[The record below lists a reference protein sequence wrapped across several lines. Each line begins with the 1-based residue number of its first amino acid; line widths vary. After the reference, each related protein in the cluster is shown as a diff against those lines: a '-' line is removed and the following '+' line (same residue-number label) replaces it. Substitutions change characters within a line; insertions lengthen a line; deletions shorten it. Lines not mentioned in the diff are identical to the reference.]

1 MWNKIKSFFSSLGRV
16 FAPVGRFLV
25 PVGRFLKRILAPIG
39 RFAKKHRIIT
49 AIIAIIL
56 IVALVMTLLSP
67 KRGDKGE
74 KNISEA
80 TIGRTTITQS
90 ISGSSV
96 VEAND
101 EYSVTALVSGE
112 ILKADFEEGDTIEK
126 DQVLYEVDS
135 SDAENSVRSSDLSVE
150 KAQTAY
156 NKALKAHTDEISDI
170 SDTSTQLSLQKAQ
183 NSYNEAVDSIND
195 LTVSAGFSGT
205 VSDVYVSAGDD
216 VVNGTKIAEVV
227 DDTTLKA
234 RVPFNAS
241 DATNIFSGEAASVT
255 LVSTG
260 TVLSGVVTSVSSGS
274 ETLNGNIRVSYVTIE
289 VSNPGGVKEG
299 DYVTAMVG
307 DYACNDVGSFE
318 AAEKRSVTSKVNGT
332 ISGVWVVKGDYI
344 LSGSTIATIDSE
356 NVDNQVRDAEIA
368 LREAQLKKESAELE
382 SMDSDDY
389 AAKLKSARLSLD
401 EALLQRDKLNEQ
413 LEDYTITSPISG
425 TVVAKNKKVGD
436 KLESGGGASSSSS
449 TDSNVLAVI
458 YDMSSLCFQLD
469 VDELDVK
476 KVEVGQEVIVTAD
489 AVEGK
494 SYTGVVENVS
504 INGTIGTNGVTTYPV
519 KVRIQDFDDQLL
531 PGMNIEAVI
540 TVSEATDVI
549 AVPVNAVNRGNT
561 VYVKGEKESEDDRAP
576 EGYKTVRIE
585 TGISND
591 MYVEVTSGLNEGDV
605 VYVTPTAGEEQQQ
618 MMPGMGRMP
627 GGMQGG
633 GMPGGS
639 GMPGGGGMPG
649 GMQGGGNRGGGG
661 MPGGGGGMR

>member
-150 KAQTAY
+150 KAQTVY

-274 ETLNGNIRVSYVTIE
+274 VTLNGNIRVSYVTIE

-504 INGTIGTNGVTTYPV
+504 INGTI
-519 KVRIQDFDDQLL
+519 
-531 PGMNIEAVI
+531 
-540 TVSEATDVI
+540 
-549 AVPVNAVNRGNT
+549 
-561 VYVKGEKESEDDRAP
+561 
-576 EGYKTVRIE
+576 
-585 TGISND
+585 
-591 MYVEVTSGLNEGDV
+591 
-605 VYVTPTAGEEQQQ
+605 
-618 MMPGMGRMP
+618 
-627 GGMQGG
+627 
-633 GMPGGS
+633 
-639 GMPGGGGMPG
+639 
-649 GMQGGGNRGGGG
+649 
-661 MPGGGGGMR
+661 